1 MAGTF
6 YGQAASSTVYVLA
19 TTLSRT
25 DNDLLWFAILGL
37 TFQYGT
43 SRISRETY
51 DKYYALYE
59 NEVKRLNKD
68 VVDDRRQYA
77 PNSARGP
84 DDNSIRLA
92 EELRFMLWRH
102 WNLYDAMMHSGYVA
116 SKLNIWRERGRKRL
130 HGLLAK
136 MGYVIVLFRSN
147 HYILTSSLSRFSTVQ
162 SQQTYSHM
170 DMALKKDLHAKLEAI
185 TPEYGM
191 VELAYA
197 SFTRCAGYRAAPLS
211 AADGVEAVSAL
222 LDAAG
227 GVRLEVEIE
236 GARNGGE
243 WFGGGHVW
251 TLGGLQGTRW
261 RDEER
266 ENIPPGGVMS
276 AQKPNVEEGEEE
288 DQGKKTVQWWVRNFW
303 TAFDSLN
310 E

>member
-51 DKYYALYE
+51 DRYYALYE

-136 MGYVIVLFRSN
+136 MGYVTILLCSN
-147 HYILTSSLSRFSTVQ
+147 YHIFIAYLASLQSRANK
-162 SQQTYSHM
+162 H
-170 DMALKKDLHAKLEAI
+170 
-185 TPEYGM
+185 TP
-191 VELAYA
+191 
-197 SFTRCAGYRAAPLS
+197 T
-211 AADGVEAVSAL
+211 
-222 LDAAG
+222 
-227 GVRLEVEIE
+227 
-236 GARNGGE
+236 
-243 WFGGGHVW
+243 W
-251 TLGGLQGTRW
+251 TW
-261 RDEER
+261 
-266 ENIPPGGVMS
+266 PS
-276 AQKPNVEEGEEE
+276 
-288 DQGKKTVQWWVRNFW
+288 KKTYTQ
-303 TAFDSLN
+303 S
-310 E
+310 